1 MMVNINVCMTAFIE
15 TKNMA
20 EAIMDFQRGS
30 RGGMPRLQEM
40 FGKSALRVKTRHLGH
55 RKGVWAIGQTTANQ
69 EKFPCEELGG
79 VVTVAEY
86 FRKSK
91 PNSMYA

>member
-55 RKGVWAIGQTTANQ
+55 RKAVWALGHKNANQ
-69 EKFPCEELGG
+69 EKFSCEELGG
-79 VVTVAEY
+79 IVTVAEY
-86 FRKSK
+86 FKKSK
-91 PNSMYA
+91 PAPMYT